1 MIDKVVKTMTDAVKD
16 IQDGATILLGG
27 FGTSGQ
33 PIELMQA
40 LLERPLR
47 NLTLVSN
54 SSGNGP
60 TGMGPL
66 IEAGMVTK
74 LICTFARSPHSK
86 NPTAAAFEQ
95 AYRAGQIELEIVPQ
109 GTLAERL
116 RAAGAGIGPF
126 FTPTA
131 FGTKLAEGKETRIID
146 GKGYVLEQPLH
157 GDVAFIKAHLADAL
171 GNLTYRY
178 AGRNF
183 APVMAMAS
191 KMTVAQVD
199 QVVDVGEIA
208 PEFVMTPGIFVQ
220 RVIECEHVPLNP

>member
-1 MIDKVVKTMTDAVKD
+1 MMNKVVASMAQAMEG

-40 LLERPLR
+40 LLATKRK

-60 TGMGPL
+60 TGIGPL
-66 IEAGMVTK
+66 IEAGMVRK
-74 LICTFARSPHSK
+74 LICSFARSPNSK
-86 NPTAAAFEQ
+86 NPTAAAFEK
-95 AYRAGQIELEIVPQ
+95 AYRAGQVELEVVPQ

-131 FGTKLAEGKETRIID
+131 YGTKLAEGKETRVID

-171 GNLTYRY
+171 GNLTYRF

-183 APVMAMAS
+183 APVMAMAG
-191 KMTVAQVD
+191 KMTIAQVD
-199 QVVDVGEIA
+199 RVVDVGEIA

>member
-1 MIDKVVKTMTDAVKD
+1 MMNKTVDSLKQAVED
-16 IQDGATILLGG
+16 IEDGATILLGG

-40 LLERPLR
+40 LLERPVK

-60 TGMGPL
+60 TGIGPL
-66 IEAGMVTK
+66 IEAGMVKK
-74 LICTFARSPHSK
+74 LICTFARSPNSK
-86 NPTAAAFEQ
+86 NPSAAAFEK
-95 AYRAGQIELEIVPQ
+95 AFRAGDIELEVVPQ

-116 RAAGAGIGPF
+116 RAAGAGMGPF

-131 FGTKLAEGKETRIID
+131 FGTKLAEGKETRVID
-146 GKGYVLEQPLH
+146 GKGYVLEQPLP
-157 GDVAFIKAHLADAL
+157 GDFAFVKAHLGDAV

-183 APVMAMAS
+183 APVMAMAA
-191 KMTVAQVD
+191 KTTVAQVD
-199 QVVDVGEIA
+199 RIVNVGDIA

-220 RVIECEHVPLNP
+220 SVIECEHVPLNP

>member
-1 MIDKVVKTMTDAVKD
+1 MMNKVVDSMQMAVAGIK
-16 IQDGATILLGG
+16 DGATILLGG

-40 LLERPLR
+40 LLDTDVKE
-47 NLTLVSN
+47 LTLVSN

-60 TGMGPL
+60 TGLGQL
-66 IEAGMVTK
+66 IDAGKVRK
-74 LICTFARSPHSK
+74 LICSFARSPNSK
-86 NPTAAAFEQ
+86 NPTAAAFEKW
-95 AYRAGQIELEIVPQ
+95 YRAGKIELEIVPQ
-109 GTLAERL
+109 GTMAERL

-131 FGTKLAEGKETRIID
+131 YGTRLANGKETRIID
-146 GKGYVLEQPLH
+146 GKGYVLEQPLP

-183 APVMAMAS
+183 APVMAMAG
-191 KMTVAQVD
+191 KLTVAQVD
-199 QVVDVGEIA
+199 RVVEVGSIA

-220 RVIECEHVPLNP
+220 RVIECEHVSLVP